1 MALDTNL
8 DQAQEPE
15 LAKELKQEQT
25 LRTEIYLVLSA
36 LFRSAPSEEVIDF
49 LKTLDIEASESAMQ
63 KAWIAIQQAATE
75 SNREAL
81 EDEYQDLFIG
91 IGRGE
96 IVPFGS
102 WHRTGAM
109 MEKPLAEIRHD
120 LELLG
125 IERDDQVKEPEDHI
139 AALCEVMA
147 MLTGEEE
154 EALQQAVF
162 NKHLGPWFNSFT
174 RQLESAESANFYKS
188 AAQLCEAFLTLEQV
202 RFSVNTKSSK
212 HKLKIDVKNV
222 TDYE

>member
-1 MALDTNL
+1 MDT
-8 DQAQEPE
+8 QRE
-15 LAKELKQEQT
+15 QEQT

-36 LFRSAPSEEVIDF
+36 LFRSAPSEEMIEF
-49 LKTLDIEASESAMQ
+49 LTSLEVEPSESAMQ
-63 KAWIAIQQAATE
+63 KAWIALQQAAKD

-96 IVPFGS
+96 VMPFGS
-102 WHRTGAM
+102 WHMTGAM

-125 IERDDQVKEPEDHI
+125 FERDENVKEPEDHI
-139 AALCEVMA
+139 AALCEVMS

-154 EALQQAVF
+154 DLQQAVF
-162 NKHLGPWFNSFT
+162 NKHIAPWFSSFT
-174 RQLESAESANFYKS
+174 QQLENAVSANFYKP

>member
-1 MALDTNL
+1 MDT
-8 DQAQEPE
+8 QRE
-15 LAKELKQEQT
+15 QEQT

-36 LFRSAPSEEVIDF
+36 LFRSAPSEEMIEF
-49 LKTLDIEASESAMQ
+49 LTSLEVEPSESAMQ
-63 KAWIAIQQAATE
+63 KAWIALQQAAKD

-96 IVPFGS
+96 VMPFGS
-102 WHRTGAM
+102 WHMTGAM

-125 IERDDQVKEPEDHI
+125 FERDENVKEPEDHI
-139 AALCEVMA
+139 AALCEVMS

-154 EALQQAVF
+154 DLQQAVF
-162 NKHLGPWFNSFT
+162 NKHIAPWFSSFT
-174 RQLESAESANFYKS
+174 QQLENAESASFYKP

>member
-1 MALDTNL
+1 MDT
-8 DQAQEPE
+8 QRE
-15 LAKELKQEQT
+15 QEQT

-36 LFRSAPSEEVIDF
+36 LFRSAPSEEMIEF
-49 LKTLDIEASESAMQ
+49 LTSLEVEPSESAMQ
-63 KAWIAIQQAATE
+63 KAWIALQQAAKD

-96 IVPFGS
+96 VMPFGS
-102 WHRTGAM
+102 WHMTGAM

-125 IERDDQVKEPEDHI
+125 FERDENVKEPEDHI
-139 AALCEVMA
+139 AALCEVMS

-154 EALQQAVF
+154 DLQQAVF
-162 NKHLGPWFNSFT
+162 NKHIAPWFNSFT
-174 RQLESAESANFYKS
+174 QQLENAESANFYKP

-212 HKLKIDVKNV
+212 HRLKIDVKNV

>member
-1 MALDTNL
+1 MDT
-8 DQAQEPE
+8 QRE
-15 LAKELKQEQT
+15 QEQT

-36 LFRSAPSEEVIDF
+36 LFRSAPSEEMIEF
-49 LKTLDIEASESAMQ
+49 LTSLEVEPSESAMQ
-63 KAWIAIQQAATE
+63 KAWIALQQAAKD

-96 IVPFGS
+96 VMPFGS
-102 WHRTGAM
+102 WHMTGAM

-125 IERDDQVKEPEDHI
+125 FERDANVKEPEDHI
-139 AALCEVMA
+139 AALCEVMS

-154 EALQQAVF
+154 DLQQAVF
-162 NKHLGPWFNSFT
+162 NKHIAPWFSSFT
-174 RQLESAESANFYKS
+174 QQLENAESANFYKP

>member
-1 MALDTNL
+1 MDT
-8 DQAQEPE
+8 QRE
-15 LAKELKQEQT
+15 QEQT

-36 LFRSAPSEEVIDF
+36 LFRSAPSEEMIEF
-49 LKTLDIEASESAMQ
+49 LISLEVEPSESAMQ
-63 KAWIAIQQAATE
+63 KAWIALQQAAKD

-96 IVPFGS
+96 VMPFGS
-102 WHRTGAM
+102 WHMTGAM

-125 IERDDQVKEPEDHI
+125 FERDENVKEPEDHI
-139 AALCEVMA
+139 AALCEVMS

-154 EALQQAVF
+154 DLQQAVF
-162 NKHLGPWFNSFT
+162 NKHIAPWFNSFT
-174 RQLESAESANFYKS
+174 QQLENAESANFYKP

>member
-1 MALDTNL
+1 MDT
-8 DQAQEPE
+8 QRE
-15 LAKELKQEQT
+15 QEQT

-36 LFRSAPSEEVIDF
+36 LFRSAPSEEMIEF
-49 LKTLDIEASESAMQ
+49 LTSLEVEPSESAMQ
-63 KAWIAIQQAATE
+63 QAWIALQQAAKD

-96 IVPFGS
+96 VMPFGS
-102 WHRTGAM
+102 WHMTGAM

-125 IERDDQVKEPEDHI
+125 FERDENVKEPEDHI
-139 AALCEVMA
+139 AALCEVMS

-154 EALQQAVF
+154 DLQQAVF
-162 NKHLGPWFNSFT
+162 NKHIAPWFSSFT
-174 RQLESAESANFYKS
+174 QQLENAESANFYKP

>member
-1 MALDTNL
+1 MDT
-8 DQAQEPE
+8 QRE
-15 LAKELKQEQT
+15 QEQT

-36 LFRSAPSEEVIDF
+36 LFRSAPSEEMIEF
-49 LKTLDIEASESAMQ
+49 LTSLEVEPSESAMQ
-63 KAWIAIQQAATE
+63 KAWIALQQAAKD
-75 SNREAL
+75 SNREAI

-96 IVPFGS
+96 VMPFGS
-102 WHRTGAM
+102 WHMTGAM

-125 IERDDQVKEPEDHI
+125 FERDENVKEPEDHI
-139 AALCEVMA
+139 AALCEVMS

-154 EALQQAVF
+154 DLQQAVF
-162 NKHLGPWFNSFT
+162 NKHIAPWFNSFT
-174 RQLESAESANFYKS
+174 QQLENAEGASFYKP

>member
-1 MALDTNL
+1 MDI
-8 DQAQEPE
+8 QRE
-15 LAKELKQEQT
+15 QEQT

-36 LFRSAPSEEVIDF
+36 LFRSAPSEEMIEF
-49 LKTLDIEASESAMQ
+49 LTSLEVEPSESAMQ
-63 KAWIAIQQAATE
+63 KAWIALQQAAKD

-96 IVPFGS
+96 VMPFGS
-102 WHRTGAM
+102 WHMTGAM

-125 IERDDQVKEPEDHI
+125 FERDENVKEPEDHI
-139 AALCEVMA
+139 AALCEVMS

-154 EALQQAVF
+154 NLQQAVF
-162 NKHLGPWFNSFT
+162 NKHIAPWFNSFT
-174 RQLESAESANFYKS
+174 QQLENAESANFYQPV
-188 AAQLCEAFLTLEQV
+188 AQLCEAFLTLEQV

>member
-1 MALDTNL
+1 MDT
-8 DQAQEPE
+8 QRE
-15 LAKELKQEQT
+15 QEQT

-36 LFRSAPSEEVIDF
+36 LFRSAPSEEMIEF
-49 LKTLDIEASESAMQ
+49 LTSLEVEPSESAMQ
-63 KAWIAIQQAATE
+63 KAWIALQQAAKD

-96 IVPFGS
+96 VMPFGS
-102 WHRTGAM
+102 WHMTGAM

-125 IERDDQVKEPEDHI
+125 FERDENVKEPEDHI
-139 AALCEVMA
+139 AALCEVMS

-154 EALQQAVF
+154 DLQQAVF
-162 NKHLGPWFNSFT
+162 NKHITPWFNSFT
-174 RQLESAESANFYKS
+174 QQLENAESANFYKP

>member
-1 MALDTNL
+1 MDT
-8 DQAQEPE
+8 QRE
-15 LAKELKQEQT
+15 QEQT

-36 LFRSAPSEEVIDF
+36 LFRSAPSEEMIEF
-49 LKTLDIEASESAMQ
+49 LTSLEVEPSESAMQ
-63 KAWIAIQQAATE
+63 KAWIALQQAAKD

-96 IVPFGS
+96 VMPFGS
-102 WHRTGAM
+102 WHMTGAM

-125 IERDDQVKEPEDHI
+125 FERDENVKEPEDHI
-139 AALCEVMA
+139 AALCEVMS

-154 EALQQAVF
+154 DLQQAVF
-162 NKHLGPWFNSFT
+162 NKHIAPWFASFT
-174 RQLESAESANFYKS
+174 QQLENAESASFYKP

>member
-1 MALDTNL
+1 MDT
-8 DQAQEPE
+8 QRE
-15 LAKELKQEQT
+15 QEQT

-36 LFRSAPSEEVIDF
+36 LFRSAPSEEMIEF
-49 LKTLDIEASESAMQ
+49 LTSLEVEPLESAMQ
-63 KAWIAIQQAATE
+63 KAWIALQLAAKD

-96 IVPFGS
+96 VMPFGS
-102 WHRTGAM
+102 WHMTGAM

-125 IERDDQVKEPEDHI
+125 FERDENVKEPEDHI
-139 AALCEVMA
+139 AALCEVMS

-154 EALQQAVF
+154 DLQQAVF
-162 NKHLGPWFNSFT
+162 NKHIAPWFNSFT
-174 RQLESAESANFYKS
+174 QQLENAESANFYKP

>member
-1 MALDTNL
+1 MDT
-8 DQAQEPE
+8 QRE
-15 LAKELKQEQT
+15 QEQT

-36 LFRSAPSEEVIDF
+36 LFRSAPSEEMIEF
-49 LKTLDIEASESAMQ
+49 LTSLEVEPSESAMQ
-63 KAWIAIQQAATE
+63 KAWIALQQAARD

-96 IVPFGS
+96 VMPFGS
-102 WHRTGAM
+102 WHMTGAM

-125 IERDDQVKEPEDHI
+125 FERDENVKEPEDHI
-139 AALCEVMA
+139 AALCEVMS

-154 EALQQAVF
+154 DLQQAVF
-162 NKHLGPWFNSFT
+162 NKHIAPWFNSFT
-174 RQLESAESANFYKS
+174 QQLENAESANFYKP

>member
-1 MALDTNL
+1 MDT
-8 DQAQEPE
+8 QRE
-15 LAKELKQEQT
+15 QEQT

-36 LFRSAPSEEVIDF
+36 LFRSAPSEEMIEF
-49 LKTLDIEASESAMQ
+49 LTSLEVEPSESAMQ
-63 KAWIAIQQAATE
+63 KAWIALQQAAKD

-96 IVPFGS
+96 VMLFGS
-102 WHRTGAM
+102 WHMTGAM

-125 IERDDQVKEPEDHI
+125 FERDENVKEPEDHI
-139 AALCEVMA
+139 AALCEVMS

-154 EALQQAVF
+154 DLQQAVF
-162 NKHLGPWFNSFT
+162 NKHIAPWFSSFT
-174 RQLESAESANFYKS
+174 QQLENAESANFYKP

>member
-1 MALDTNL
+1 MDT
-8 DQAQEPE
+8 QRE
-15 LAKELKQEQT
+15 QEQT

-36 LFRSAPSEEVIDF
+36 LFRSAPSEEMIEF
-49 LKTLDIEASESAMQ
+49 LTSLEVEPSESAMQ
-63 KAWIAIQQAATE
+63 KAWIALQQAAKN

-81 EDEYQDLFIG
+81 EDEYQALFIG

-96 IVPFGS
+96 VMPFGS
-102 WHRTGAM
+102 WHMTGAM

-125 IERDDQVKEPEDHI
+125 FERDENVKEPEDHI
-139 AALCEVMA
+139 AALCEVMS

-154 EALQQAVF
+154 DLQQAVF
-162 NKHLGPWFNSFT
+162 NKHIAPWFNSFT
-174 RQLESAESANFYKS
+174 QQLENAESANFYKP

>member
-1 MALDTNL
+1 MDT
-8 DQAQEPE
+8 QRE
-15 LAKELKQEQT
+15 QEQT

-36 LFRSAPSEEVIDF
+36 LFRSAPSEEMIEF
-49 LKTLDIEASESAMQ
+49 LISLEVEPSESAMQ
-63 KAWIAIQQAATE
+63 KAWIALQQAAKD

-96 IVPFGS
+96 VMPFGS
-102 WHRTGAM
+102 WHMTGAM

-125 IERDDQVKEPEDHI
+125 FERDENVKEPEDHI
-139 AALCEVMA
+139 AALCEVMS

-154 EALQQAVF
+154 DLQQAVF
-162 NKHLGPWFNSFT
+162 NKHIAPWFSSFT
-174 RQLESAESANFYKS
+174 QQLENAESANFYKP
-188 AAQLCEAFLTLEQV
+188 AALLCEAFLTLEQV

>member
-1 MALDTNL
+1 MDT
-8 DQAQEPE
+8 QRE
-15 LAKELKQEQT
+15 QEQT

-36 LFRSAPSEEVIDF
+36 LFRSAPSEEMIEF
-49 LKTLDIEASESAMQ
+49 LTSLEVEPSESAMQ
-63 KAWIAIQQAATE
+63 KAWIALQQEAKD

-96 IVPFGS
+96 VMPFGS
-102 WHRTGAM
+102 WHMTGAM

-125 IERDDQVKEPEDHI
+125 FERDENVKEPEDHI
-139 AALCEVMA
+139 AALCEVMS

-154 EALQQAVF
+154 DLQQAVF
-162 NKHLGPWFNSFT
+162 NKHIAPWFSSFT
-174 RQLESAESANFYKS
+174 QQLENAESANFYKP

>member
-1 MALDTNL
+1 MDI
-8 DQAQEPE
+8 QRE
-15 LAKELKQEQT
+15 QEQT

-36 LFRSAPSEEVIDF
+36 LFRSAPSEEMIEF
-49 LKTLDIEASESAMQ
+49 LTSLEVEPSESAMQ
-63 KAWIAIQQAATE
+63 KAWIALQQAAKD

-96 IVPFGS
+96 VMPFGS
-102 WHRTGAM
+102 WHMTGAM

-125 IERDDQVKEPEDHI
+125 FERDENVKEPEDHI
-139 AALCEVMA
+139 AALCEVMS

-154 EALQQAVF
+154 DLQQAVF
-162 NKHLGPWFNSFT
+162 NKHIAPWFNSFT
-174 RQLESAESANFYKS
+174 QQLERAESANFYKP

>member
-1 MALDTNL
+1 MDT
-8 DQAQEPE
+8 QRE
-15 LAKELKQEQT
+15 QEQT

-36 LFRSAPSEEVIDF
+36 LFRSAPSEEMIEF
-49 LKTLDIEASESAMQ
+49 LTSLEVEPSESAMQ
-63 KAWIAIQQAATE
+63 KAWIALQLAAKD

-96 IVPFGS
+96 VMPFGS
-102 WHRTGAM
+102 WHMTGAM

-125 IERDDQVKEPEDHI
+125 FERDENVKEPEDHI
-139 AALCEVMA
+139 AALCEVMS
-147 MLTGEEE
+147 MLTGEAED
-154 EALQQAVF
+154 LQQAVF
-162 NKHLGPWFNSFT
+162 NKHIAPWFNSFT
-174 RQLESAESANFYKS
+174 QQLENAQSANFYKP

>member
-1 MALDTNL
+1 MDT
-8 DQAQEPE
+8 QRE
-15 LAKELKQEQT
+15 KEQT

-36 LFRSAPSEEVIDF
+36 LFRSAPSEEMIEF
-49 LKTLDIEASESAMQ
+49 LTSLEVEPSESAMQ
-63 KAWIAIQQAATE
+63 KAWIALQQAAKD

-96 IVPFGS
+96 VMPFGS
-102 WHRTGAM
+102 WHMTGAM

-125 IERDDQVKEPEDHI
+125 FERDENVKEPEDHI
-139 AALCEVMA
+139 AALCEVMS

-154 EALQQAVF
+154 DLQQAVF
-162 NKHLGPWFNSFT
+162 NKHIAPWFASFT
-174 RQLESAESANFYKS
+174 QQLENAESANFYKP

>member
-1 MALDTNL
+1 MDTQL
-8 DQAQEPE
+8 E
-15 LAKELKQEQT
+15 QEQT

-36 LFRSAPSEEVIDF
+36 LFRGAPTSEMIEFLSSLEV
-49 LKTLDIEASESAMQ
+49 EPSESAMQ
-63 KAWIAIQQAATE
+63 KAWLALQQAAKE

-96 IVPFGS
+96 VMPFGS
-102 WHRTGAM
+102 WHMTGSI

-120 LELLG
+120 LKLLG
-125 IERDDQVKEPEDHI
+125 FERDENVKEPEDHI

-147 MLTGEEE
+147 MLTNEEE
-154 EALQQAVF
+154 TLQQTVF
-162 NKHLGPWFNSFT
+162 NKHLAPWFGSFT
-174 RQLESAESANFYKS
+174 KQLENANNAKFYKPV
-188 AAQLCEAFLTLEQV
+188 AHLCDAFLTLEQV
-202 RFSVNTKSSK
+202 RFSVNTQSSK

>member
-1 MALDTNL
+1 MDT
-8 DQAQEPE
+8 QRE
-15 LAKELKQEQT
+15 QEQT

-36 LFRSAPSEEVIDF
+36 LFRSAPSEEMIEF
-49 LKTLDIEASESAMQ
+49 LTSLEVEPSESAMQ
-63 KAWIAIQQAATE
+63 KAWIALQQAAKD

-96 IVPFGS
+96 VMPFGS
-102 WHRTGAM
+102 WHMTGAM

-125 IERDDQVKEPEDHI
+125 FERDENVKEPEDHI
-139 AALCEVMA
+139 AALCEVMS

-154 EALQQAVF
+154 DLQQAVF
-162 NKHLGPWFNSFT
+162 NKHIAPWFNSFT
-174 RQLESAESANFYKS
+174 QQLENAESASFYKP

-202 RFSVNTKSSK
+202 RFTVNTKSSK
-212 HKLKIDVKNV
+212 HRLKIDVKNV

>member
-1 MALDTNL
+1 MDT
-8 DQAQEPE
+8 QRE
-15 LAKELKQEQT
+15 QEQT

-36 LFRSAPSEEVIDF
+36 LFRSAPSEEMIEF
-49 LKTLDIEASESAMQ
+49 LTSLEVEPSESAMQ
-63 KAWIAIQQAATE
+63 KAWIALQLAAKD

-96 IVPFGS
+96 VMPFGS
-102 WHRTGAM
+102 WHMTGAM

-125 IERDDQVKEPEDHI
+125 FERDENVKEPEDHI
-139 AALCEVMA
+139 AALCEVMS

-154 EALQQAVF
+154 DLQQAVF
-162 NKHLGPWFNSFT
+162 NKHIAPWFNSFT
-174 RQLESAESANFYKS
+174 QQLENAESASFYKP

>member
-1 MALDTNL
+1 MDT
-8 DQAQEPE
+8 QRE
-15 LAKELKQEQT
+15 QEQT

-36 LFRSAPSEEVIDF
+36 LFRSAPSEEMIEF
-49 LKTLDIEASESAMQ
+49 LTSLKVEPSESAMQ
-63 KAWIAIQQAATE
+63 KAWIALQQAAKD

-96 IVPFGS
+96 VMPFGS
-102 WHRTGAM
+102 WHMTGAM

-125 IERDDQVKEPEDHI
+125 FERDENVKEPEDHI
-139 AALCEVMA
+139 AALCEVMS

-154 EALQQAVF
+154 DLQQAVF
-162 NKHLGPWFNSFT
+162 NKHIVPWFNSFT
-174 RQLESAESANFYKS
+174 QQLENAESANFYKP

>member
-1 MALDTNL
+1 MDT
-8 DQAQEPE
+8 QRE
-15 LAKELKQEQT
+15 QEQT

-36 LFRSAPSEEVIDF
+36 LFRSAPSEEMIEF
-49 LKTLDIEASESAMQ
+49 LTSLEVEPSESSMQ
-63 KAWIAIQQAATE
+63 KAWIALQQAAKD
-75 SNREAL
+75 SNRKAL

-96 IVPFGS
+96 VMPFGS
-102 WHRTGAM
+102 WHMTGAM

-125 IERDDQVKEPEDHI
+125 FERDENVKEPEDHI
-139 AALCEVMA
+139 AALCEVMS

-154 EALQQAVF
+154 DLQQAVF
-162 NKHLGPWFNSFT
+162 NKHIAPWFNSFT
-174 RQLESAESANFYKS
+174 QQLENAESANFYKP

-212 HKLKIDVKNV
+212 HKLKIGVKNV

>member
-1 MALDTNL
+1 MDT
-8 DQAQEPE
+8 QRE
-15 LAKELKQEQT
+15 QEQT

-36 LFRSAPSEEVIDF
+36 LFRSAPSEEMIEF
-49 LKTLDIEASESAMQ
+49 LTSLEVEPSESAMQ
-63 KAWIAIQQAATE
+63 KAWIALQQAAKD

-96 IVPFGS
+96 VMPFGS
-102 WHRTGAM
+102 WHMTGAM

-125 IERDDQVKEPEDHI
+125 FERDENVKEPEDHI
-139 AALCEVMA
+139 AALCEVMS

-154 EALQQAVF
+154 DLQQAVF
-162 NKHLGPWFNSFT
+162 NKHIAPWFNSFT
-174 RQLESAESANFYKS
+174 QQLENAESANFYKP